1 MELLAA
7 CSASELNHTPVRS
20 HSGHSPI
27 ELFSGLEPPSALD
40 CVVWKVSGREE
51 LLTVNMEAATMFL
64 EKLRSS
70 LHGLHKEVLDEKERK
85 RLQDMIA
92 HKGTE
97 CNFEVGDFVLWSR
110 IDQRLSNNKL
120 FVHATRLKFYADHDF
135 NVTTEILEFTT
146 QQGMLL
152 GVEAITDHRY
162 NDVLERWEL
171 RVSWCGLQNMED
183 SWVALT
189 ELLKGVPDNV
199 KDYVLDS
206 DDEELKQQLM

>member
-1 MELLAA
+1 
-7 CSASELNHTPVRS
+7 
-20 HSGHSPI
+20 
-27 ELFSGLEPPSALD
+27 
-40 CVVWKVSGREE
+40 
-51 LLTVNMEAATMFL
+51 MEAATTFL

-97 CNFEVGDFVLWSR
+97 CNFEVGDFVLWPR

-120 FVHATRLKFYADHDF
+120 LGQWVGPFQIIRSLPHAFVIKHLVTSREFEVHATRLKFYADRDF

-146 QQGMLL
+146 QRGMIL
-152 GVEAITDHRY
+152 GVEAITDH

-171 RVSWCGLQNMED
+171 RVSWCGLQSMED

-189 ELLKGVPDNV
+189 ELLKDVPDNV

>member
-1 MELLAA
+1 
-7 CSASELNHTPVRS
+7 
-20 HSGHSPI
+20 
-27 ELFSGLEPPSALD
+27 
-40 CVVWKVSGREE
+40 
-51 LLTVNMEAATMFL
+51 MFL